1 MEISAITSIGGNNVS
16 ALASMSNMKQLE
28 FAPMTT
34 MGDLTVNET
43 EQSYAGATFA
53 DILTS
58 AVENVKT
65 TDVEKNELEYLL
77 AVGELDNPAELT
89 IATTK
94 AQTAVELLT
103 QLRTRTLDSYN
114 ELIRMSI

>member
-16 ALASMSNMKQLE
+16 ALSSLTNISLTQ
-28 FAPMTT
+28 MTPLV
-34 MGDLTVNET
+34 DFVENDT
-43 EQSYAGATFA
+43 EQLNAGATFA

-77 AVGELDNPAELT
+77 AIGELDNPAELT